1 MHPSLECSLIWKNW
15 SSLSPGFYGRGWNS
29 VNPGP
34 DSWLKVGIY
43 FLFFFPRA
51 GCRGAVTSALAI
63 TVQLE
68 GVGTVS
74 LVVLM

>member
-1 MHPSLECSLIWKNW
+1 MDKLVLFESKFL
-15 SSLSPGFYGRGWNS
+15 
-29 VNPGP
+29 
-34 DSWLKVGIY
+34 WLWLVGILSVQVQLSGLKWES
-43 FLFFFPRA
+43 LFFFFLPRA

>member
-15 SSLSPGFYGRGWNS
+15 SSLSLGFCGCGWNS
-29 VNPGP
+29 INPGP
-34 DSWLKVGIY
+34 ASWLKVGIS
-43 FLFFFPRA
+43 FFFFPRA
-51 GCRGAVTSALAI
+51 GRRRAVTSALAI

>member
-1 MHPSLECSLIWKNW
+1 MAVV
-15 SSLSPGFYGRGWNS
+15 GWNS

-34 DSWLKVGIY
+34 ASWLKVGIS
-43 FLFFFPRA
+43 FFFFFLPRA

>member
-1 MHPSLECSLIWKNW
+1 MA
-15 SSLSPGFYGRGWNS
+15 
-29 VNPGP
+29 V
-34 DSWLKVGIY
+34 VGILSIQVQLPGLKWDL
-43 FLFFFPRA
+43 FFFFPRA
-51 GCRGAVTSALAI
+51 GCRGAVSSALAI

>member
-1 MHPSLECSLIWKNW
+1 MA
-15 SSLSPGFYGRGWNS
+15 
-29 VNPGP
+29 V
-34 DSWLKVGIY
+34 VGILSIQVQLPGLKWE
-43 FLFFFPRA
+43 FLIFFFPRA

>member
-1 MHPSLECSLIWKNW
+1 MAM
-15 SSLSPGFYGRGWNS
+15 
-29 VNPGP
+29 
-34 DSWLKVGIY
+34 VGILSIQVQLLGLKWE
-43 FLFFFPRA
+43 FLFFFFFLRA
-51 GCRGAVTSALAI
+51 GRRGAVTSALAI

>member
-1 MHPSLECSLIWKNW
+1 MAVVRI
-15 SSLSPGFYGRGWNS
+15 LSIQVLVPG
-29 VNPGP
+29 
-34 DSWLKVGIY
+34 LKWE
-43 FLFFFPRA
+43 FLFFFFPRA
-51 GCRGAVTSALAI
+51 GRRRAVTSALAI